1 MVLYISKSA
10 ISGSTGVLVAKT
22 HRVSTSEAMQEARP
36 ISRCQFSVVLDVP
49 IRIIHGASLW
59 DIPRIN
65 RMRYHPSPKVVSAV
79 SKWIQFASQRSTAAR
94 RMGRKLVAA
103 CCWAPPCWGY
113 HKHCRSCRRM
123 LSECSDE
130 LPSCLYISNYCEHS
144 LKRSI
149 DVQFSYM
156 HSARSS
162 RHGIPAD
169 VLVGQMQ
176 SSSLS
181 DSHSASIQ
189 DIFVQSAIESQIH
202 GHVDVTYSALRY
214 CHT

>member
-1 MVLYISKSA
+1 
-10 ISGSTGVLVAKT
+10 
-22 HRVSTSEAMQEARP
+22 MQEARP
-36 ISRCQFSVVLDVP
+36 IFRCQFPALLEMP
-49 IRIIHGASLW
+49 IPIIHGANLW

-65 RMRYHPSPKVVSAV
+65 RMRYHPSPKAVVVVS
-79 SKWIQFASQRSTAAR
+79 KLIQFVTQRSTAAR
-94 RMGRKLVAA
+94 RRGRKLVAA

-123 LSECSDE
+123 LSECSRE
-130 LPSCLYISNYCEHS
+130 LPGCLYISNYCEHS
-144 LKRSI
+144 LKRSN
-149 DVQFSYM
+149 DVQFSDI
-156 HSARSS
+156 HSARSP

-189 DIFVQSAIESQIH
+189 DAFGQSATESQIH
-202 GHVDVTYSALRY
+202 RHVDVTYSALRY
-214 CHT
+214 CHA